1 MNKRII
7 FLACAVVATVAAWAC
22 TSAIVTAKMTANGRP
37 LLWKHRDTSDLNNVV
52 ERITPDAGF
61 AYIGLFNASD
71 SLRLEAWMG
80 CNTEGFA
87 IMNTASYNLK
97 ADTVKHMDREGLV
110 MSEALRLCSTVDD
123 FEQLL
128 LTMPKPLGVEAN
140 FGVIDA
146 HRGAAYF
153 ETCN

>member
-61 AYIGLFNASD
+61 AYIGLFNAARGVD
-71 SLRLEAWMG
+71 
-80 CNTEGFA
+80 
-87 IMNTASYNLK
+87 
-97 ADTVKHMDREGLV
+97 GL
-110 MSEALRLCSTVDD
+110 
-123 FEQLL
+123 Q
-128 LTMPKPLGVEAN
+128 
-140 FGVIDA
+140 
-146 HRGAAYF
+146 HRGLCHNEYGVVQS
-153 ETCN
+153 ESRHG